1 MAASEEAVAGIVGE
15 GKTAEVLTPVETQK
29 RQAMLRLV
37 RADTS
42 MLDIASQTQ
51 QAEGIAYLTAL
62 KRARMGGLRKD
73 VTVEGIPAG

>member
-1 MAASEEAVAGIVGE
+1 MASNEEAVAGIVGE
-15 GKTAEVLTPVETQK
+15 GKTAEVLTPMETQK

-51 QAEGIAYLTAL
+51 QA
-62 KRARMGGLRKD
+62 
-73 VTVEGIPAG
+73 